1 MLALS
6 AVQELG
12 QQEEQQVPSPQ
23 GSLRQQVQEQ
33 QAVSWLQPV
42 LQQVLELELLVAS
55 GLPEQPQPQ
64 VQEFVPQLQWA
75 LVFQLGPL
83 GLQPPLARQLRAQA
97 LALQR

>member
-1 MLALS
+1 
-6 AVQELG
+6 
-12 QQEEQQVPSPQ
+12 
-23 GSLRQQVQEQ
+23 
-33 QAVSWLQPV
+33 V

-55 GLPEQPQPQ
+55 ELPEQSQRL

-83 GLQPPLARQLRAQA
+83 GLQPPLARQLLRAQA

>member
-55 GLPEQPQPQ
+55 GLPEQPQ